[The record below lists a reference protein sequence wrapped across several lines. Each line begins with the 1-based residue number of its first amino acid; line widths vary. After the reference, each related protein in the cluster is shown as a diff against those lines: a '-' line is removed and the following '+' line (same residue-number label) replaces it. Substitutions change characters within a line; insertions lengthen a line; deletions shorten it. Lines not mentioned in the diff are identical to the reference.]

1 MNFNNSLNCNFS
13 ESMTAAD
20 VVEDVEMKE
29 EKEKEKVSKKKF
41 VSGRTTW
48 PSLIWPVLWKLI
60 TYKTIFLPLKKLKLW
75 LQMLT
80 KYLIF

>member
-29 EKEKEKVSKKKF
+29 EKEKEKVSKKK
-41 VSGRTTW
+41 
-48 PSLIWPVLWKLI
+48 IC
-60 TYKTIFLPLKKLKLW
+60 
-75 LQMLT
+75 
-80 KYLIF
+80 